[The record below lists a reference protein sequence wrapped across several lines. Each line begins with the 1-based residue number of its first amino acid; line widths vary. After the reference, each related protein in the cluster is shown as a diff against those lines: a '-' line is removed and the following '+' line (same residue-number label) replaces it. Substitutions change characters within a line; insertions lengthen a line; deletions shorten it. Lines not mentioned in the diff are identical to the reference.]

1 MNNGACRDGHGQ
13 RKRNCPKIEAQ
24 VAVVRY
30 REVESWRKISQQDG
44 SQQGQKQQREH
55 LAEYQHCRIK
65 YAELRIGMYIRHKC
79 RYECRRNDVY
89 QYSVCGYVVNI
100 STKFFCYHRTGRGR
114 RTYQAYHGTL
124 EHNAQSAVRHEHK
137 RHGYGC
143 ERAGLKEQQPRMPLA
158 QAELLGVHLAESD
171 KQHGKYQHGLQQ
183 LDGFE
188 GKVVSRLQ
196 CGYCRVDKIGSNAGN
211 DGDDKRPVF

>member
-1 MNNGACRDGHGQ
+1 
-13 RKRNCPKIEAQ
+13 
-24 VAVVRY
+24 
-30 REVESWRKISQQDG
+30 
-44 SQQGQKQQREH
+44 
-55 LAEYQHCRIK
+55 
-65 YAELRIGMYIRHKC
+65 MYIRHKC

-89 QYSVCGYVVNI
+89 QYGVCGYVVHI
-100 STKFFCYHRTGRGR
+100 SAKFFCYHRTGRGR
-114 RTYQAYHGTL
+114 RTYQTYHGAL

-143 ERAGLKEQQPRMPLA
+143 ERAGLKKQQPRMPLA

-183 LDGFE
+183 FDGFE

-196 CGYCRVDKIGSNAGN
+196 RGYCRVDKIGSNAGN